1 MMHFACLDLRIHC
14 RSGRIHGTQC
24 IDAVF
29 VQRKRQYGTT
39 MEIFINSSKTM
50 ISAHAAGLQK
60 PALLKQAKDLDAILK
75 AYSVAELAKLMH
87 LSPALAEETHA
98 LIKRWNTRPLRQS
111 AAIDAFRGDIYRGL
125 VAQTLSDDDRC
136 YSRDVLRI
144 LSGLYGILRPFDA
157 IMPYRLELM
166 YPVSGEGFGNLYQF
180 WGKAIAAKISRKGS
194 IVNLASQEYFRT
206 IAPYVDSR
214 RVVEPQFMVR
224 MTPGA
229 EITFAAV
236 YAKVAR
242 GAFARW
248 LITSR
253 LTDPADFPEFTE
265 HGYRY
270 LPDLS
275 TPEKPLF
282 LKEVR

>member
-1 MMHFACLDLRIHC
+1 
-14 RSGRIHGTQC
+14 
-24 IDAVF
+24 
-29 VQRKRQYGTT
+29 

-50 ISAHAAGLQK
+50 VSSPDDASLQK
-60 PALLKQAKDLDAILK
+60 PALQKQAKELDALLK
-75 AYSVAELAKLMH
+75 GYSVAELARLMH
-87 LSPALAEETHA
+87 LSPALAAETHA
-98 LIKRWNTRPLRQS
+98 LIKRWNTRPLKQS

-125 VAQTLSDDDRC
+125 VAQTLSDDDRW

-166 YPVSGEGFGNLYQF
+166 YPLAGEGFNNLYQF
-180 WGKAIAAKISRKGS
+180 WGKAIAAKIAKKGT

-206 IAPYVDSR
+206 IAPYVDPR
-214 RVVEPQFMVR
+214 RVIEPQFMVR
-224 MTPGA
+224 MTSDA

-253 LTDPADFPEFTE
+253 LTDPAEFPSFTE

-270 LPDLS
+270 LPELS

-282 LKEVR
+282 LKEVG

>member
-1 MMHFACLDLRIHC
+1 
-14 RSGRIHGTQC
+14 
-24 IDAVF
+24 
-29 VQRKRQYGTT
+29 

-166 YPVSGEGFGNLYQF
+166 YPRAGEGFNNLYQF
-180 WGKAIAAKISRKGS
+180 WGRAIAAKIASKGT
-194 IVNLASQEYFRT
+194 IGNLASQEYFRV
-206 IAPYVDSR
+206 IQPYVDAR
-214 RVVEPQFMVR
+214 RVIEPQFMVR
-224 MTPGA
+224 MTPDA

-248 LITSR
+248 LITTR
-253 LTDPADFPEFTE
+253 LTDPSEFPSFTE

-270 LPDLS
+270 MPELS
-275 TPEKPLF
+275 TPQKPLF
-282 LKEVR
+282 LK

>member
-1 MMHFACLDLRIHC
+1 
-14 RSGRIHGTQC
+14 
-24 IDAVF
+24 
-29 VQRKRQYGTT
+29 

-50 ISAHAAGLQK
+50 VSSPGEESLQK
-60 PALLKQAKDLDAILK
+60 PALLKQAKGLDALLK
-75 AYSVAELAKLMH
+75 GYSVAELAKLMH

-98 LIKRWNTRPLRQS
+98 LIERWNTRPLRQS

-125 VAQTLSDDDRC
+125 IAQTLSDDDRW

-144 LSGLYGILRPFDA
+144 LSGLYGILRPFDG

-166 YPVSGEGFGNLYQF
+166 YPLAGEGFSNLYQF
-180 WGKAIAAKISRKGS
+180 WGKAIAANIAKKGT

-206 IAPYVDSR
+206 IAPYVDAR

-224 MTPGA
+224 MTPEA

-248 LITSR
+248 LITTR
-253 LTDPADFPEFTE
+253 ITDLAKFPEFTE
-265 HGYRY
+265 HGFRFV
-270 LPDLS
+270 PELS
-275 TPEKPLF
+275 TTAKPLF
-282 LKEVR
+282 LKQVAN

>member
-1 MMHFACLDLRIHC
+1 
-14 RSGRIHGTQC
+14 
-24 IDAVF
+24 
-29 VQRKRQYGTT
+29 
-39 MEIFINSSKTM
+39 MEILINSSKTM
-50 ISAHAAGLQK
+50 VSLPDNTALQK
-60 PALLKQAKDLDAILK
+60 PALQKQAKELDAILK
-75 AYSVAELAKLMH
+75 GYSVAELAKLMH
-87 LSPALAEETHA
+87 LSPALAAETHE

-136 YSRDVLRI
+136 YARGVLRI

-166 YPVSGEGFGNLYQF
+166 YPVSGEGFSNLYQF
-180 WGKAIAAKISRKGS
+180 WGKAIAAKIAKKGT

-206 IAPYVDSR
+206 IQPYVDPR
-214 RVVEPQFMVR
+214 RVIEPQFMVR
-224 MTPGA
+224 MTPEA

-253 LTDPADFPEFTE
+253 LTVPADFPSFTE
-265 HGYRY
+265 HGYCY
-270 LPDLS
+270 VPELS
-275 TPEKPLF
+275 TPEKPLY
-282 LKEVR
+282 LKQVG